1 MTTIKDSLRGEKR
14 KRVLDVAVE
23 QLRIAIEN
31 GEINVGEKLPSM
43 DELCEI
49 MNMGRSSIREALRIL
64 EIEGLIEIKQGT
76 GTFVTQRDS
85 WYPSRSSVVQL
96 IKRRGESLIQ
106 LLQIRQC
113 LEGMAA
119 AQAAKL
125 KTPALISELSEIVDA
140 LDKMAEKDAY
150 EVDLDE
156 VAKLNNRFH
165 FAISRAAGNTLAHE
179 IILHILPS
187 FTESNKAL
195 LYAGQSLKRQAAE
208 HLALLAAIESG
219 DAVQAQ
225 QLMTNHIGRI
235 IDEIENLTEE

>member
-31 GEINVGEKLPSM
+31 GEINVGEKLPSV

-76 GTFVTQRDS
+76 GTFVTPRDS
-85 WYPSRSSVVQL
+85 WFPSRSSVVQL

-106 LLQIRQC
+106 LLEIRQC
-113 LEGMAA
+113 LEGMTAS
-119 AQAAKL
+119 QVAKI
-125 KTPALISELSEIVDA
+125 KPPALVNELSEIVDQ
-140 LDKMAEKDAY
+140 LNKLAEKDPY
-150 EVDLDE
+150 EVDLVE
-156 VAKLNNRFH
+156 VAKLNNSFH
-165 FAISRAAGNTLAHE
+165 FAISRASGNTLAHE
-179 IILHILPS
+179 IILHILPA

-208 HLALLAAIESG
+208 HSALLEAIKSG
-219 DAVQAQ
+219 DSDLAKELVSK
-225 QLMTNHIGRI
+225 HIGRV
-235 IDEIENLTEE
+235 IDEIENLQGE